1 MRKIININ
9 KVIKPF
15 DRKINIS
22 GDKSISIRFVI
33 LASMAKGK
41 SIAKNLLRSEDVLN
55 TIKCI
60 KNLGIKFDY
69 MFTSA
74 LIRAQL
80 TGSIILE
87 NLDQTEINIIKNKA
101 LNERFYGDLQGLN
114 KDECRKKWGD
124 EKVQIWRRSYDKGP
138 PGGETLKETG
148 ERVLPYYL
156 EEILPLI
163 FKNNNII
170 IAAHGNSLR
179 SLIKYLDDISDEDI
193 VKLEI
198 PTGAPIHYVFD
209 QSGKV
214 ISKQNLIE

>member
-1 MRKIININ
+1 MIERNL
-9 KVIKPF
+9 
-15 DRKINIS
+15 
-22 GDKSISIRFVI
+22 I
-33 LASMAKGK
+33 LVRHGQSEWNE
-41 SIAKNLLRSEDVLN
+41 KNLFTGWENPGLTDKGMHEAKIAGSL
-55 TIKCI
+55 I

-69 MFTSA
+69 MFTSD

-198 PTGAPIHYVFD
+198 PTGAPMHYVFN

>member
-1 MRKIININ
+1 MIERNL
-9 KVIKPF
+9 
-15 DRKINIS
+15 
-22 GDKSISIRFVI
+22 I
-33 LASMAKGK
+33 LVRHGQSEWNE
-41 SIAKNLLRSEDVLN
+41 KNLFTGWENPGLTDKGMHEAKIAGSL
-55 TIKCI
+55 I

-87 NLDQTEINIIKNKA
+87 NLDQAEINIIKNKA

-198 PTGAPIHYVFD
+198 PTGAPMHYVFN
-209 QSGKV
+209 QIGKV

>member
-1 MRKIININ
+1 MIERNL
-9 KVIKPF
+9 
-15 DRKINIS
+15 
-22 GDKSISIRFVI
+22 I
-33 LASMAKGK
+33 LVRHGQSEWNE
-41 SIAKNLLRSEDVLN
+41 KNLFTGWENPGLTDKGMHEAKIAGSL
-55 TIKCI
+55 I

-69 MFTSA
+69 MFTSD

-156 EEILPLI
+156 KEILPLI

-198 PTGAPIHYVFD
+198 PTGAPMHYVFN